1 MAVNMIGAT
10 LDLAA
15 SASGQQIQTL
25 SESQYNPVPWDTQ
38 MLILARAFDP
48 SGAQLHVTAN
58 LNLSVRGDQVAQF
71 RQLPDGEYSSLY
83 SQVLRKEIMA
93 GQRWELTFDNSDS
106 ILVRVQ
112 TDIVF
117 YHANPDGSWDTM
129 PNLFV

>member
-1 MAVNMIGAT
+1 MAVNMIGAEIT
-10 LDLAA
+10 LAA
-15 SASGQQIQTL
+15 GDTGQQIQQL
-25 SESQYNPVPWDTQ
+25 SESQYNPVPWDCQ

-48 SGAQLHVTAN
+48 NGTALRVTSQ

-93 GQRWELTFDNSDS
+93 GQRWELSFDNPGN
-106 ILVRVQ
+106 IQVQIQ
-112 TDIVF
+112 TDIIF

-129 PNLFV
+129 PQLFV